1 MAGDRRPHM
10 DEPIAVTRVAWLH
23 THFLSQMGGTKFV
36 YEYIKRRPP
45 EVAVRVV
52 VERSRPEVNAMY
64 RAIGVDVV
72 ELGRLTSNSPLY
84 WLSLPW
90 GFASRV
96 RKARRTT
103 ADCEVIISSLFP
115 MNWLAMRLPQR
126 HVCVCYEPYPF
137 LHDAGFIR
145 QLPLVARLGTQ
156 ILRIA
161 LSKRDIAATRS
172 ADLLFT
178 LSDKRVADVQ
188 AFCGCAAEVI
198 YAGVDT
204 DFFRPVP
211 EARQALAPAVPALM
225 LHQTDFTAIKGTDL
239 LLQAMPLIL
248 AAVPDAQLWVTYAND
263 SAPGRRQME
272 RLAAE
277 LGIADRI
284 RWVGF
289 VPEEQLPR
297 HYSAADVVV
306 QPSRNQ
312 SHSMTVKEAMAC
324 GTAVVRSIDPCPE
337 FADGESGIMVDCTD
351 AQALAGA
358 IVRMLS
364 DEPLRRT
371 LGAAAREYAVQH
383 HSWDASCGMFWSAVT
398 ELAAQRR

>member
-1 MAGDRRPHM
+1 M
-10 DEPIAVTRVAWLH
+10 DKHIAVTRVAWLH

-45 EVAVRVV
+45 EVAVCVV

-64 RAIGVDVV
+64 SAIGVDVV

-90 GFASRV
+90 GFPSRL
-96 RKARRTT
+96 RKARRLT
-103 ADCEVIISSLFP
+103 ADCEVAISSLFP
-115 MNWLAMRLPQR
+115 MNWLAMRLSLP

-137 LHDAGFIR
+137 LQDEGFIR
-145 QLPLVARLGTQ
+145 QLPLAARLGTQ
-156 ILRIA
+156 ILQA
-161 LSKRDIAATRS
+161 TLKKRDIDATRS

-178 LSDKRVADVQ
+178 LSDKRVADVR
-188 AFCGCAAEVI
+188 AVYGRAADVI

-211 EARQALAPAVPALM
+211 DARQALAPTVPALM

-239 LLQAMPLIL
+239 LLQAMPRIV
-248 AAVPDAQLWVTYAND
+248 AEVPDAQLWVTYAND

-289 VPEEQLPR
+289 VPEDQLPR
-297 HYSAADVVV
+297 RYSAADVVV

-324 GTAVVRSIDPCPE
+324 GAAVVRATDPCPE
-337 FADGESGIMVDCTD
+337 FVDGESGTMVDCTD

-358 IVRMLS
+358 IVRVLS
-364 DEPLRRT
+364 DGSLRHT
-371 LGAAAREYAVQH
+371 LGSAAREYAVQH
-383 HSWDASCGMFWSAVT
+383 HSWDASCAKFWGAVK